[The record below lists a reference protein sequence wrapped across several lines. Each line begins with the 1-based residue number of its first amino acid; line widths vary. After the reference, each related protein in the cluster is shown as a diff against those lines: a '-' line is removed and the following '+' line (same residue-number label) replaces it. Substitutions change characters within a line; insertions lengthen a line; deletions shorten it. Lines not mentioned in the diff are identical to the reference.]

1 MAEELF
7 KIVFKGEIGLDFEEE
22 EVKQKLQEFC
32 RFDRNRVEQLFS
44 GGTFVLTKNIDQ
56 EKASRFQGQF
66 QKIGAM
72 VEVLPMASP
81 PSLPLTAGQKP
92 VSLLTDTGQEA
103 FKCPACGYAQDKGL
117 ICVACGIS
125 FAKLESMQKRQR
137 DLPAITEPANMPPI
151 PGNLASRPSAA
162 SGPPSADQTFLA
174 VCGALILGAAVLQ
187 IYFAGMDLMIAGF
200 IILLVVFFLALM
212 FQALSREQGVLDA
225 LERQVTLEFEAL
237 EQKWQWFPIATYSL
251 FMVNL
256 LLYYAVVVPLGA
268 ADVKNHLAFLPGTPN
283 FWNVPLSALASIF
296 LHENGWQLWG
306 GGIFLCAIGAALEEN
321 LGRIRLL
328 AFYLVFGIVAGGAGA
343 LGHQLLLGAPF
354 HAIGSSGAIA
364 GLLGIACVCG
374 RRLVT
379 FPLPF
384 FGAIAL
390 AAPFRLAV
398 SLNLLVLIGF
408 FFYFNFSGGM
418 NPDDGLRSFLSGHLL
433 NLGGFFAGILTGAL
447 LDVQGMAR
455 EEK

>member
-7 KIVFKGEIGLDFEEE
+7 KIVFRGEIGLDFEEE

-44 GGTFVLTKNIDQ
+44 GGTFVLTKNIEQ

-66 QKIGAM
+66 QKIGAL
-72 VEVLPMASP
+72 VEVLPMTP
-81 PSLPLTAGQKP
+81 PPTLPLAEVRKP
-92 VSLLTDTGQEA
+92 VSLLTDAGHEA

-117 ICVACGIS
+117 ICVACGIA
-125 FAKLESMQKRQR
+125 FAKLESVQKRQR
-137 DLPAITEPANMPPI
+137 DMPAIAESDNMRPI
-151 PGNLASRPSAA
+151 PGDLAARPGAA
-162 SGPPSADQTFLA
+162 SGPGSADRNFFTI
-174 VCGALILGAAVLQ
+174 CGVLILGAAGLQ
-187 IYFAGMDLMIAGF
+187 IYFSGLLMIAGF
-200 IILLVVFFLALM
+200 IILLVVFLQALI
-212 FQALSREQGVLDA
+212 FQALSREQGVMEE
-225 LERQVTLEFEAL
+225 LERHVSLEFEVL
-237 EQKWQWFPIATYSL
+237 EQKPQWFPIASYSL

-268 ADVKNHLAFLPGTPN
+268 EEVKVHLAFLPGSPN

-296 LHENGWQLWG
+296 LHENSWQLWG

-328 AFYLVFGIVAGGAGA
+328 IFYLASGVIAGGAGA
-343 LGHQLLLGAPF
+343 LAHQLLLGAPF

-379 FPLPF
+379 FPFPF

-390 AAPFRLAV
+390 ARPFRLAV

-408 FFYFNFSGGM
+408 FFFFNFSGGM
-418 NPDDGLRSFLSGHLL
+418 NPDDGLRSLLSGHLF
-433 NLGGFFAGILTGAL
+433 NLGGFLVGILTGAL
-447 LDVQGMAR
+447 LDAQGMIR
-455 EEK
+455 EGE